1 MEKHTIRVKI
11 YTIRAKIY
19 GIRAKEHTIRAK
31 MDDMWTFPE
40 IIAIFK
46 GPERPVAHD
55 HIETSWNHAM
65 LRSYHH
71 ETSPSHQNWELKRG

>member
-55 HIETSWNHAM
+55 HSKTILPHA
-65 LRSYHH
+65 
-71 ETSPSHQNWELKRG
+71 TVISPRNQPLSSELGT